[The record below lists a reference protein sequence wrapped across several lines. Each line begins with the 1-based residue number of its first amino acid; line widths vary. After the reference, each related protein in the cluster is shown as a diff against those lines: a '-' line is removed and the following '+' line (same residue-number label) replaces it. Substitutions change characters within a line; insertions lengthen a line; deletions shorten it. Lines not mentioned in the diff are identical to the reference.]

1 MANTVETRT
10 VQMRFDNAQF
20 EKNVSDT
27 IASLERLN
35 KGIDTANASK
45 GLGNLASANDIGNIA
60 TGVETIS
67 KRFSTLGIV
76 GMTVLQRLTNAG
88 IDMVTKV
95 GTGFGKVVNQMKTGG
110 FQRAENL
117 EQAKFLLE
125 GLGADVDMVM
135 KKVDKAVTGT
145 SYGLDEAAKAAASFY
160 ASGITGGNEMYSSL
174 RAVAGVAAMTG
185 SDYASIADIFT
196 TVAGQGRLM
205 TMQLREMEGRGL
217 NAAAI
222 LAKSMGK
229 SEAEIR
235 DMVTKGQ
242 IDFKTFSD
250 AMDEAFGDH
259 AQEANKTFSGSL
271 ANMKTALSRFGEAFI
286 TPAMQAGIPVF
297 NATREAIADILGVL
311 KKDGGIVSQWS
322 NSITSAGNKVAK
334 FMGNVKELG
343 YWQNIGKALENIY
356 GSLASI
362 IKQVGDAFKKAFPD
376 AGIKT
381 IESVT
386 KAIRNAAASFEDFI
400 NKSKIFERVFIGIF
414 QVARLIGTV
423 FGAVFTIL
431 SKGLPGILSV
441 IGKIIGGI
449 GDLTGA
455 LNGKIM
461 NVDIFS
467 NISNA
472 LNTVGKVIS
481 KVFSMVTGAVGSFV
495 KTIADALGDVD
506 NMMAVITGV
515 GLANGLMVA
524 DRKFKAIKYTL
535 SSFSQ
540 TIGSVIKDWKKLL
553 IDLSPRGAFDNIS
566 GAFLQLKR
574 SLSTLEKEIY
584 AKAIMEIAVAVLA
597 LAVAMKMIEG
607 INTSQLASG
616 LGAMSVLL
624 AELLLGI
631 DILFNTI
638 AKGGILSNLKN
649 LLVLKTV
656 TKAMMELAIALV
668 IMASALKIMSQL
680 NMKEMAVALTG
691 MTVMIAA
698 LMGFAIGMSK
708 LGGDIGLKTGIAM
721 IAMAEALKIMADAI
735 KTVGSLNAK
744 GIAKGL
750 ISMVVLMGAIFG
762 LATGMSKMNAK
773 AGLTTAVAMIAIA
786 SSLNI
791 MANAVTKFAKLN
803 PKNLAA
809 GMGSV
814 VVLMGAI
821 LGLSSGLSKV
831 SGGGI
836 IVAGAGMI
844 LIANAISILTP
855 AVESLGSLSLTLIG
869 KGMLALAVGLSEMA
883 LASNLVSAAGAVG
896 ILVMATAVSSLA
908 NTLGKLSAMSIG
920 EIAKGLA
927 TIAIGLGIFA
937 AAATLI
943 TPVIPAM
950 LALSVAI
957 AALGVG
963 IAAVGGGLILMGA
976 GLTSVTG
983 GLLSLLSVSTT
994 TFTVFGKLIET
1005 FLQAAF
1011 SVLPSLAKAVA
1022 SSVTT
1027 FLATI
1032 AQAAP
1037 KIVSSVTTIIGTLLD
1052 AINNNVPK
1060 MVDTLFN
1067 VISSFMSAL
1076 ASNIPELASSGAAMV
1091 AGFINGIAD
1100 NIPKVIQAGFNLVI
1114 SFINGLANAIRN
1126 NAGEVRDA
1134 MTNLASSMLDAF
1146 LTFFG
1151 IKSPSRVM
1159 NGAGVDIIQGLLNG
1173 LKSMVSKPVTMLTNM
1188 AKSMLNS
1195 IKSKIAAFK
1204 SAASNLMN
1212 GIISGISSKVGSITS
1227 KISGAIKSA
1236 VSKVKGYASSF
1247 VSAGKNLVSGIARG
1261 ISNGASSVFSAV
1273 SSIAKKALNKFKSA
1287 LGIKSPSR
1295 EFMKASTWI
1304 TAGIVKGLKKG
1315 EKNVDNE
1322 MDNLASS
1329 MVSAFSDVNLENVS
1343 PQIIPVLDMSE
1354 IQNGAKSIN
1363 SMFPSNQVMGIN
1375 ADVTSR
1381 LNNSLLEKQQTVSNI
1396 VSGVKQAVASAM
1408 NEAFENQ
1415 PENNTTIEVP
1425 VVIDGREVAKSTAV
1439 YMEPEINKLQV
1450 RSNRALGIV

>member
-95 GTGFGKVVNQMKTGG
+95 GSGFNKVVNQMKTGG

-125 GLGADVDMVM
+125 GLKADVSMVM
-135 KKVDKAVTGT
+135 DAVDKAVTGT

-160 ASGITGGNEMYSSL
+160 ASGVKGSDELYSSL

-222 LAKSMGK
+222 LAESMGK

-235 DMVTKGQ
+235 EMVTRGE
-242 IDFKTFSD
+242 IDFETFSK
-250 AMDEAFGDH
+250 AMDEAFGSH

-286 TPAMQAGIPVF
+286 SPAMQAAIPLF
-297 NATREAIADILGVL
+297 NSLREAIASILSVL
-311 KKDGGIVSQWS
+311 KKDGGVVSHWTDW
-322 NSITSAGNKVAK
+322 I
-334 FMGNVKELG
+334 M
-343 YWQNIGKALENIY
+343 NIGKSISGLINKLVKLGYFEKIGWALNFAY
-356 GSLASI
+356 YSL
-362 IKQVGDAFKKAFPD
+362 IKVFDQIKTAFTNVFPK
-376 AGIKT
+376 AGIKS
-381 IESVT
+381 IENAIS
-386 KAIRNAAASFEDFI
+386 AIRNISSEMYRFI
-400 NKSKIFERVFIGIF
+400 GTSKIFERVFTGIF

-431 SKGLPGILSV
+431 SKGLPGILSI

-461 NVDIFS
+461 NLDLFS

-472 LNTVGKVIS
+472 LNVAGKVIS
-481 KVFSMVTGAVGSFV
+481 KAFSMIVSGIGKFV
-495 KTIADALGDVD
+495 KTIADAVGTVD
-506 NMMAVITGV
+506 NLTAVITGV
-515 GLANGLMVA
+515 GLVNGLAGMQRSFSSA
-524 DRKFKAIKYTL
+524 KYTFDL
-535 SSFSQ
+535 FRKGVIGVITDVERLADGFVGLPS
-540 TIGSVIKDWKKLL
+540 TIKSTFFQLTK
-553 IDLSPRGAFDNIS
+553 S
-566 GAFLQLKR
+566 LQAMQGQ
-574 SLSTLEKEIY
+574 IY
-584 AKAIMEIAVAVLA
+584 ADTLMKIAAAILA
-597 LAVAMKMIEG
+597 LAIGMKMIEG
-607 INTSQLASG
+607 IDPNSLASG
-616 LGAMSVLL
+616 LGAMTVLL
-624 AELLLGI
+624 AELIGAI
-631 DILFNTI
+631 SILFKVIGGT
-638 AKGGILSNLKN
+638 GILGTLKN
-649 LLVLKTV
+649 LVVLGEV
-656 TKAMMELAIALV
+656 SKALMELAVALL
-668 IMASALKIMSQL
+668 IMSFALKNIAKL
-680 NMKEMAVALTG
+680 DPKEMAVGLIG
-691 MTVMIAA
+691 MTVMMGAV
-698 LMGFAIGMSK
+698 LGFAAAMNKTKGNVGIG
-708 LGGDIGLKTGIAM
+708 TAVAM
-721 IAMAEALKIMADAI
+721 IAIAKSLDIMSKAVKNMGELDA
-735 KTVGSLNAK
+735 VNL
-744 GIAKGL
+744 AKGL
-750 ISMVVLMGAIFG
+750 SGIVILMGAIFG
-762 LATGMSKMNAK
+762 LTTGMAKMDAK
-773 AGLTTAVAMIAIA
+773 AGIATSVAMIAIA

-791 MANAVTKFAKLN
+791 MAKAVTKFAELN

-809 GMGSV
+809 GMGSII
-814 VVLMGAI
+814 VLMGAI
-821 LGLSSGLSKV
+821 LGLSVGLNKV

-836 IVAGAGMI
+836 IAAGAGMI

-855 AVESLGSLSLTLIG
+855 AVESLGSLSLASIG
-869 KGMLALAVGLSEMA
+869 KGMLALAVGLAEMA
-883 LASNLVSAAGAVG
+883 LASNLVSAVGAVG
-896 ILVMATAVSSLA
+896 ILIMSTAISSLA

-927 TIAIGLGIFA
+927 TIAIGLGVFA
-937 AAATLI
+937 ASAALLTPLI
-943 TPVIPAM
+943 PSM
-950 LALSVAI
+950 LALSLAI

-963 IAAVGGGLILMGA
+963 VAAVGGGLILMGA
-976 GLTSVTG
+976 GLTSVSG

-1022 SSVTT
+1022 SSITT

-1037 KIVSSVTTIIGTLLD
+1037 KIVESVTTIIGTLLD

-1060 MVDTLFN
+1060 IVDTLFN
-1067 VISSFMSAL
+1067 IISSFMSAL
-1076 ASNIPELASSGAAMV
+1076 ASNVPELASSGAAIV
-1091 AGFINGIAD
+1091 AGFINGVAK
-1100 NIPKVIQAGFNLVI
+1100 NIPAVVQAGFNLVI
-1114 SFINGLANAIRN
+1114 SFINGLADAIRN

-1134 MTNLASSMLDAF
+1134 MINLASSMLEAF

-1151 IKSPSRVM
+1151 INSPSTVM
-1159 NGAGVDIIQGLLNG
+1159 NGAGVNIIQGLLNG
-1173 LKSMVSKPVTMLTNM
+1173 LKSMISKPVTALTNM

-1227 KISGAIKSA
+1227 KISEALKSA
-1236 VSKVKGYASSF
+1236 VSKVKGYAGSF

-1261 ISNGASSVFSAV
+1261 IANGASSVFSAV
-1273 SSIAKKALNKFKSA
+1273 GSIAKKALNKFKSA

-1304 TAGIVKGLKKG
+1304 TAGIVKGLTKG
-1315 EKNVDNE
+1315 EKNVDRE
-1322 MDNLASS
+1322 MANLASS
-1329 MVSAFSDVNLENVS
+1329 MLNTFSAVDLSNMS
-1343 PQIIPVLDMSE
+1343 PQITPVLDMSE

-1363 SMFPSNQVMGIN
+1363 SILPSNQVMGIN

-1381 LNNSLLEKQQTVSNI
+1381 FNNSLLEKQQMASNI
-1396 VSGVKQAVASAM
+1396 VSGVKQAVSSAM
-1408 NEAFENQ
+1408 NEVFANQ
-1415 PENNTTIEVP
+1415 PESSTTIEVP
-1425 VVIDGREVAKSTAV
+1425 VVIDGREIAKSTAV